1 MGINYQTLKFK
12 EELANLINNSGLPTV
27 NVSLVLELTRAEL
40 SVLLN
45 QAIEEEKKDETK
57 E

>member
-12 EELANLINNSGLPTV
+12 EELTNLINNSGLPAI
-27 NVSLVLELTRAEL
+27 NVSLVLELTQAEL

-45 QAIEEEKKDETK
+45 QAIKEEKKDETK